1 MAQPQVEEQ
10 PLEVS
15 LEDKIKHKLPGYTV
29 DILLERG
36 DISGAKTELERLLL
50 EGIDSGPAIEI
61 TPEYFRSMRERL
73 RQREETRNT
82 PRPA

>member
-1 MAQPQVEEQ
+1 MAQPLVEEQ

-15 LEDKIKHKLPGYTV
+15 FEEKIKHKLPGYTV

-61 TPEYFRSMRERL
+61 TPEYFQNMREKLRL
-73 RQREETRNT
+73 REEASNIR
-82 PRPA
+82 RSA